1 MKTRRGMILGRR
13 QYSFRLTRFQWLSG
27 DEPVGLLVAN
37 CHLPQYNAI
46 ERGENAMSVLTT
58 TQIEVPHETAQ
69 LLMAKAAV
77 RQLSLDE
84 YLRIMAESDSSP
96 RLKTLD
102 EILAPFRAE
111 VEAKGYS
118 ENDLDE
124 LFTEARKEVSQAKQG

>member
-1 MKTRRGMILGRR
+1 
-13 QYSFRLTRFQWLSG
+13 
-27 DEPVGLLVAN
+27 
-37 CHLPQYNAI
+37 
-46 ERGENAMSVLTT
+46 MSVLTT